1 MELNHRVFRNATN
14 GIARKTVTADE
25 GPEDGM
31 ITDDYEEPSTGNGD
45 KDASAQ
51 QGLEVW
57 FSDPFLSFSPDGAC

>member
-1 MELNHRVFRNATN
+1 MFHGTESSVFRNATN
-14 GIARKTVTADE
+14 GDARKIGTPDE

-57 FSDPFLSFSPDGAC
+57 FSDPLPLPFP